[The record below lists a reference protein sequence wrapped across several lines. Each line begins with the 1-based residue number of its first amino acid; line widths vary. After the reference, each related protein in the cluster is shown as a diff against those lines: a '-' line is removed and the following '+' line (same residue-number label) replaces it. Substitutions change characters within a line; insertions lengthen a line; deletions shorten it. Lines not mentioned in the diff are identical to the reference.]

1 MPAVQSEPAEPEA
14 FVDVVQLVRSM
25 PTTRTMRLPLM
36 QRMIPSLSDVVLW
49 PEASAATEPP
59 EPRAAAPPPAPPPP
73 PESEEDDARSEP
85 ERPTTTVEFETE
97 TVVVELGADGVAK
110 VSTEPQGSAKIEGE
124 SAESAESE
132 SAESESAEQTTEP
145 ETKTKDEEE
154 PDAEAGSKAEP
165 DAEPEPEDPIA
176 SLRADVN
183 RSPGPS

>member
-1 MPAVQSEPAEPEA
+1 M
-14 FVDVVQLVRSM
+14 VQLVRSM

-59 EPRAAAPPPAPPPP
+59 EPRAAAAPPAPPPP
-73 PESEEDDARSEP
+73 PESEEDDAQSEP

-124 SAESAESE
+124 SAESAG
-132 SAESESAEQTTEP
+132 AP
-145 ETKTKDEEE
+145 R
-154 PDAEAGSKAEP
+154 AG
-165 DAEPEPEDPIA
+165 
-176 SLRADVN
+176 
-183 RSPGPS
+183 PGH

>member
-1 MPAVQSEPAEPEA
+1 MDVVQSEPAEPEA

-59 EPRAAAPPPAPPPP
+59 EPRAAAAPPAPPPP
-73 PESEEDDARSEP
+73 PESEEDDARSSEP

-110 VSTEPQGSAKIEGE
+110 VSTEPQGGATTEGE

-132 SAESESAEQTTEP
+132 SAESESAEP
-145 ETKTKDEEE
+145 EAKTKDEEE
-154 PDAEAGSKAEP
+154 PDAEAASKTEP
-165 DAEPEPEDPIA
+165 DAETEDPIA

-183 RSPGPS
+183 RSPGPN

>member
-1 MPAVQSEPAEPEA
+1 MDVVQSEPAEPEA

-59 EPRAAAPPPAPPPP
+59 EPRAAAAPPAPPPP

-110 VSTEPQGSAKIEGE
+110 VSTEPQGGATTEGE

-132 SAESESAEQTTEP
+132 SAESESAEP
-145 ETKTKDEEE
+145 EAKTKDEEE

>member
-1 MPAVQSEPAEPEA
+1 MPAAQSEPAEPEA

-73 PESEEDDARSEP
+73 PESEEDDAQSEP

-110 VSTEPQGSAKIEGE
+110 VSTEPQGGANIEGE

-132 SAESESAEQTTEP
+132 SAESESAETTEP

>member
-1 MPAVQSEPAEPEA
+1 MPAAQSEPAEPEA

-59 EPRAAAPPPAPPPP
+59 EPRAAAAPPAPPPP

-110 VSTEPQGSAKIEGE
+110 VSTEPQGGAKTEGE
-124 SAESAESE
+124 SADSAESE

-145 ETKTKDEEE
+145 ETKDEEE